1 MGGYIAVVVVLVVLI
16 YFMIVMLKSVA
27 TEANQKVNSYFIK
40 NLEEYDAIY
49 KTKMSNLNKLNV
61 EYEEVSREL
70 RNMKNE
76 MIFLVIFTFLQRDI
90 LIMTSSR
97 IIRMRKIS

>member
-16 YFMIVMLKSVA
+16 YFMIVMLKSVT

-49 KTKMSNLNKLNV
+49 KNKK
-61 EYEEVSREL
+61 RI
-70 RNMKNE
+70 E
-76 MIFLVIFTFLQRDI
+76 MED
-90 LIMTSSR
+90 
-97 IIRMRKIS
+97 